1 MKLSNVLARIN
12 GSDEV
17 KTASDS
23 SNASAK
29 ADSGE
34 KAATAQTAEKL
45 RAALKEA
52 TVTPAPVEKQASAAS
67 PVGDLTKL
75 ASETATMEH
84 EALVKEAQFYGAAC
98 ADGFMARLAQYNEA
112 AEKIAAQNPAV
123 APIKTAGDDSFEKFA
138 SENPELV
145 KQAAELGFDT
155 TKGQMDKLADAAYAK
170 GYDEAVTVIH
180 KTACDSFTNGYED
193 TLRLLSEIR
202 K

>member
-23 SNASAK
+23 SAPATKS
-29 ADSGE
+29 
-34 KAATAQTAEKL
+34 AATSQTADKL

-52 TVTPAPVEKQASAAS
+52 TAPAPVEKQAAAAS

-75 ASETATMEH
+75 AAETVGMEH

-98 ADGFMARLAQYNEA
+98 ADGFMARLSQYNEA
-112 AEKIAAQNPAV
+112 ATKIASQEIGAAKGAN
-123 APIKTAGDDSFEKFA
+123 DDSFEKFA
-138 SENPELV
+138 SENQALV
-145 KQAAELGFDT
+145 KQAAELGYDT
-155 TKGQMDKLADAAYAK
+155 TKGQMDKLAEAAYTK
-170 GYDEAVTVIH
+170 GYDEAVGVIY
-180 KTACDSFTNGYED
+180 KTAHESFTGGYED

-202 K
+202 

>member
-23 SNASAK
+23 SAPATKS
-29 ADSGE
+29 
-34 KAATAQTAEKL
+34 AATAQTADKL

-52 TVTPAPVEKQASAAS
+52 TAPAPVEKQAAAS

-75 ASETATMEH
+75 AAETIGMEH

-98 ADGFMARLAQYNEA
+98 ADGFMARLSQYNEA
-112 AEKIAAQNPAV
+112 ATKIASQEIGATKV
-123 APIKTAGDDSFEKFA
+123 ASDDSFEKFA
-138 SENPELV
+138 AENQALV
-145 KQAAELGFDT
+145 KQAAELGYDT
-155 TKGQMDKLADAAYAK
+155 TKGQMDKLAEAAYTK
-170 GYDEAVTVIH
+170 GYDEAVGVIY
-180 KTACDSFTNGYED
+180 KTAHESFTCGYED

-202 K
+202 